1 MSTLSFYRSL
11 SPRRGFTLVELLVVI
26 AIIGV
31 LVGLLLPAVQA
42 AREAAR
48 RTQCVN
54 NLKQQG
60 LAIHEFHDAKQKL
73 PSSVRPFASN
83 TVRAGVFV
91 LLLPH
96 IDRQDLWDL
105 YDVNVTWSDVK
116 NVNVSNK
123 RIPTYECPSSPKHGG
138 LLDHIPDGF
147 AAGGT
152 WTGVVAVGDYGGNLG
167 VSPDLP
173 PIANAAYPNYY
184 AATTTPA
191 QPAAPL
197 VIQGS
202 AAYTSSQTSPTNGF
216 LPKNTAIAF
225 KDVTDGLSNTIAVWE
240 SGGRPLVY
248 RQGSPV
254 GENPSTHRVNAG
266 GWVRPASDILLAGSP
281 ATGKLEGAVVAGV
294 YINRTNG
301 YDEGPNSY
309 GGTGYPSPWFTEG
322 TSQPYSFHP
331 GGLNVLLGD
340 GAVKFLD
347 ETTNIGVVAALT
359 TRNQAGGNDANDDG
373 TISRD
378 EFKEPPVEGIF

>member
-1 MSTLSFYRSL
+1 MKVLNSNAK
-11 SPRRGFTLVELLVVI
+11 PAIRRGFTLIELLVVI

-60 LAIHEFHDAKQKL
+60 IAIHEFHDAKQKL
-73 PSSVRPFASN
+73 PSSVRPFAAN
-83 TVRAGVFV
+83 TVRAGAFT

-96 IDRQDLWDL
+96 IERQDLWDL

-138 LLDHIPDGF
+138 LLDQRPEDG
-147 AAGGT
+147 ASPWNGI
-152 WTGVVAVGDYGGNLG
+152 VAVGDYGASLG
-167 VSPDLP
+167 VSPDLVT
-173 PIANAAYPNYY
+173 IAEATYPAYYP
-184 AATTTPA
+184 AVTGPPA
-191 QPAAPL
+191 QAVAPL
-197 VIQGS
+197 NITGS
-202 AAYTSSQTSPTNGF
+202 NSYASSQADPTNGF
-216 LPKNTAIAF
+216 LPKNTAIGF
-225 KDVTDGLSNTIAVWE
+225 KDVTDGLTNTIAVFE
-240 SGGRPLVY
+240 SGGRPFLY

-254 GENPSTHRVNAG
+254 GTDLNAHRVNGG
-266 GWVRPASDILLAGSP
+266 GWVRPASDILLSGSN
-281 ATGKLEGAVVAGV
+281 ATGKIVPGV
-294 YINRTNG
+294 FINRTNG
-301 YDEGPNSY
+301 FDV
-309 GGTGYPSPWFTEG
+309 GGQTYSATTGYASPWFTEG

-331 GGLNVLLGD
+331 GGLNILMGD

-347 ETTNIGVVAALT
+347 ETTNIGIVAALT
-359 TRNQAGGNDANDDG
+359 TRNAAGGEDADDNG

-378 EFKEPPVEGIF
+378 EYKEPPVDGLF

>member
-1 MSTLSFYRSL
+1 MKVNFGKAKPA
-11 SPRRGFTLVELLVVI
+11 PRRGFTLIELLVVI

-60 LAIHEFHDAKQKL
+60 IAIHEFHDAKQKL
-73 PSSVRPFASN
+73 PSSVRPFAAS
-83 TVRAGVFV
+83 TVRAGAFA

-96 IDRQDLWDL
+96 IERQDLWDL

-116 NVNVSNK
+116 NINVSNK

-138 LLDHIPDGF
+138 LLDQKPEDG
-147 AAGGT
+147 ASPWNGI
-152 WTGVVAVGDYGGNLG
+152 VAVGDYGASLG

-173 PIANAAYPNYY
+173 AVANAAYPAYY
-184 AATTTPA
+184 AAVTGPPA
-191 QPAAPL
+191 QPAAAL
-197 VIQGS
+197 RITGS
-202 AAYTSSQTSPTNGF
+202 SSYASSQAAPTNGF
-216 LPKNTAIAF
+216 LPKNTAIGF
-225 KDVTDGLSNTIAVWE
+225 KDVTDGLSNTIAVFE
-240 SGGRPLVY
+240 SGGRPFLY

-254 GENPSTHRVNAG
+254 GTDLNAHRVNGG
-266 GWVRPASDILLAGSP
+266 GWVRPASDILLSGSN
-281 ATGKLEGAVVAGV
+281 ATGKVVPGV

-301 YDEGPNSY
+301 YDV
-309 GGTGYPSPWFTEG
+309 GGQTYSATTGYASPWFTEG
-322 TSQPYSFHP
+322 TSQPFSFHP
-331 GGLNVLLGD
+331 GGVNVLIGD
-340 GAVKFLD
+340 GAVKFID

-359 TRNQAGGNDANDDG
+359 TRNAAGGEDANDDG

-378 EFKEPPVEGIF
+378 EFNEPPVDGLL